1 MDDIRMNV
9 TESQLDKL
17 AGRVAELERMLDC
30 LVNTLEAPAIAG
42 RIGLTDAHFQRIRHT
57 FITVTHAEMRH
68 YNERAKAL
76 TAAEKDRIFNRLR
89 SEPGLAYPEER
100 RRLVNVEASVAA
112 IDKRAATVRRTRALT
127 GTTAT
132 TSPKRRTR

>member
-30 LVNTLEAPAIAG
+30 LVKTLEAPAIAG
-42 RIGLTDAHFQRIRHT
+42 RIGLTGAHVQRIRNT
-57 FITVTHAEMRH
+57 FLTVSHAEMRH
-68 YNERAKAL
+68 YNERAKAV
-76 TAAEKDRIFNRLR
+76 ADAEKDRIFNRLR

-100 RRLVNVEASVAA
+100 RRLVQIEASAAA
-112 IDKRAATVRRTRALT
+112 IGKGAAAVRRTRVLT
-127 GTTAT
+127 QKPAT

>member
-1 MDDIRMNV
+1 MLSSSPFRMRCAMDDIRMNV

-30 LVNTLEAPAIAG
+30 LVKTLEAPAIAG
-42 RIGLTDAHFQRIRHT
+42 QIGLTDAHFQRIRNT

-68 YNERAKAL
+68 YTERAKAV

-89 SEPGLAYPEER
+89 SEPGLTYPEER
-100 RRLVNVEASVAA
+100 SRLVEIESGAAA
-112 IDKRAATVRRTRALT
+112 ID
-127 GTTAT
+127 
-132 TSPKRRTR
+132 